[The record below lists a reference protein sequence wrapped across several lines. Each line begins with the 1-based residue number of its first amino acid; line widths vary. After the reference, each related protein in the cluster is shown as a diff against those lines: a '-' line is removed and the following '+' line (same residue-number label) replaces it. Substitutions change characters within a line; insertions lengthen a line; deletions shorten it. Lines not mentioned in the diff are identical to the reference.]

1 MPSLTSCLKLAGD
14 LLPSEAR
21 AAILARAEELR
32 RGGMDNAAASRQ
44 AVADT
49 LAAAKSSLAEVD
61 TALKDGAT
69 LYEAK
74 PETPA
79 AAAEQ
84 QAAPSRI
91 DQVLA
96 AAPDMMVKLDGM
108 DEPMRAADFLALVRA
123 EADEMVADAPLM
135 QVAAECALSIGTGS

>member
-14 LLPSEAR
+14 ILPSETR
-21 AAILARAEELR
+21 AAILARADELR
-32 RGGMDNAAASRQ
+32 RGGMDNTEASRQ

-49 LAAAKSSLAEVD
+49 LAGAKSSLSEVE

-69 LYEAK
+69 LYEVK

-84 QAAPSRI
+84 QAAPSRV
-91 DQVLA
+91 DQAIA
-96 AAPDMMVKLDGM
+96 AAPDMMVKLDDM
-108 DEPMRAADFLALVRA
+108 PEPMRAADFMAMVRA

-135 QVAAECALSIGTGS
+135 QIAAECALSIGTGS